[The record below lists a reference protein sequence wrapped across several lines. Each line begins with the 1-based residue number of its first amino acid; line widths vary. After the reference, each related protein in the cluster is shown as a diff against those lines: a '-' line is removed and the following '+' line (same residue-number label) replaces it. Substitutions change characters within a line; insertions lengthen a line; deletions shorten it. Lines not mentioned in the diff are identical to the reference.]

1 MELAQDGWPLR
12 KWDSRRQAYRARLG
26 PSWGY
31 HTAKDLDLLESIHL
45 KFLPSHSLKLQ
56 PAEKLWLL
64 TKEGVTN
71 ELFESLDELED
82 TLVERC
88 IELV

>member
-1 MELAQDGWPLR
+1 MTRALFKSLLR
-12 KWDSRRQAYRARLG
+12 CKISV
-26 PSWGY
+26 
-31 HTAKDLDLLESIHL
+31 
-45 KFLPSHSLKLQ
+45 KLQ